1 MGLPIWMCGEEA
13 HAATRNFACSRR
25 SRPGAA
31 AVVVS
36 DVPYSP
42 ITRAKGC
49 KPHMTLTRID
59 IDLTEQQLRKTL
71 VADASRGPLASARVL
86 PPKYF
91 YGRRGRELF
100 EHITLLA
107 RSKMLARF

>member
-1 MGLPIWMCGEEA
+1 MDLPIRMCGEEA
-13 HAATRNFACSRR
+13 HAATRNIACSRR

-31 AVVVS
+31 AVVMS

-91 YGRRGRELF
+91 YDQ
-100 EHITLLA
+100 
-107 RSKMLARF
+107 